1 MSLLVQHAGPRC
13 VLNKTRGHRELAV
26 WRRRGPTET
35 SLHWQTR
42 WTEGNRAR
50 SVSLDSNRWHVTPDR
65 IHDDCPV
72 QFQTFVGWF
81 LSLNCELAVFL
92 HQFCLAW
99 LSVLFFFVTETWPA
113 NSWEIHR
120 SWGETKSVWGAWQTD
135 PAIHEDHRS
144 LQGEGNLAHGTHL
157 LTCQIVCS
165 ARFCYWN
172 IRAAALIDFICIAGT
187 S

>member
-35 SLHWQTR
+35 SLHWQTH

-99 LSVLFFFVTETWPA
+99 LSVLFFFLLQKLGQPIHERYIEAEERPKAFEELGRQIQLFMKIIEAYKAKVIWLMEHVCWLAKLFAQLDFVTEILEQQL
-113 NSWEIHR
+113 S
-120 SWGETKSVWGAWQTD
+120 
-135 PAIHEDHRS
+135 
-144 LQGEGNLAHGTHL
+144 
-157 LTCQIVCS
+157 
-165 ARFCYWN
+165 
-172 IRAAALIDFICIAGT
+172 
-187 S
+187 